1 MDISSLIHEYGYL
14 AVAVGSFFEG
24 EAILLA
30 GTVAAYHGHLN
41 LLLVFSLAALFSFL
55 GDQPYFFGGRRY
67 GPAILARCPSLVSRK
82 DRIDELLVKHQVL
95 LVLSLR
101 FLYGLRVAGLVA
113 LGMSRMS
120 AARFLAL
127 DFVGALIW
135 AAAVTAAG
143 LGLGRL
149 LDEVLAALE
158 RDSAQLSLLL
168 ALLIGS
174 SLLIIVSRRRRPA
187 TQDSRRG

>member
-1 MDISSLIHEYGYL
+1 MDFSLLIHQYGYF

-30 GTVAAYHGHLN
+30 GTVAAYHGHLF
-41 LLLVFSLAALFSFL
+41 LPVVFLLAALFSFL

-67 GPAILARCPSLVSRK
+67 GPAMLARCPSLVSRK
-82 DRIDELLVKHQVL
+82 DRIDDMLEKHQVL

-101 FLYGLRVAGLVA
+101 FLYGLRMAGLIA

-135 AAAVTAAG
+135 AAAVTAGG
-143 LGLGRL
+143 LGLGKL
-149 LDEVLAALE
+149 LDQVLAAIGG
-158 RDSAQLSLLL
+158 DSTQLSLLL
-168 ALLIGS
+168 ALLVGS
-174 SLLIIVSRRRRPA
+174 SLLVIVSRRRRHAPEGA
-187 TQDSRRG
+187 HRE

>member
-1 MDISSLIHEYGYL
+1 MDISFLIHEYGYL

-24 EAILLA
+24 EAVLLA
-30 GTVAAYHGHLN
+30 GTVAAYHGHLI
-41 LLLVFSLAALFSFL
+41 LPVVFLLAALFSFL

-67 GPAILARCPSLVSRK
+67 GAAILARCPSLESRK
-82 DRIDELLVKHQVL
+82 DRIDEMLEKHQVL

-120 AARFLAL
+120 PARFLAL
-127 DFVGALIW
+127 DFIGALIW
-135 AAAVTAAG
+135 ASAVTAAG
-143 LGLGRL
+143 LGIGRL
-149 LDEVLAALE
+149 LDELLAALE
-158 RDSAQLSLLL
+158 RDAGQMSLLL

-174 SLLIIVSRRRRPA
+174 SLLILVSRRRRPA
-187 TQDSRRG
+187 RDTRRD